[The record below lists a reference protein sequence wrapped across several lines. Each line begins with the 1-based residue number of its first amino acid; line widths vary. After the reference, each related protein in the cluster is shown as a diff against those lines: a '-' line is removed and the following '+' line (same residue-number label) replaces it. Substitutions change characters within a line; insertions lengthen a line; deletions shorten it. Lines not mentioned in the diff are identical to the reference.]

1 MIEIQPELIAK
12 AREGGT
18 ALNRLIEA
26 IWPDVYRVALGVLR
40 NRGLAE
46 ECAQETCIGVVRAL
60 NTLGDSGAFRAW
72 VYRSAMNR
80 AISIGRREQRR
91 LGAAVEEGSISE
103 DCTTSIDLE
112 RALALLPLEQRG
124 LVILHYYAGLSS
136 DEIAG
141 TRGIAASTVRFR
153 LMQARRALRK
163 TLDDHHSS
171 TQPSNQG
178 VING

>member
-1 MIEIQPELIAK
+1 MIEVEADLIGK
-12 AREGGT
+12 ARDGGP
-18 ALNRLIEA
+18 ALNHLIEA

-40 NRGLAE
+40 NPGLAE
-46 ECAQETCIGVVRAL
+46 ECAQETCLAMTRSL
-60 NTLGDSGAFRAW
+60 RTLSDLGAFRAW

-91 LGAAVEEGSISE
+91 AGSIVE
-103 DCTTSIDLE
+103 DRSITEDRASSMDLE
-112 RALALLPLEQRG
+112 RAISSLPLEQRG
-124 LVILHYYAGLSS
+124 LVILYYYAGLSS

-163 TLDDHHSS
+163 ALGDHHPS
-171 TQPSNQG
+171 TTSLNQG